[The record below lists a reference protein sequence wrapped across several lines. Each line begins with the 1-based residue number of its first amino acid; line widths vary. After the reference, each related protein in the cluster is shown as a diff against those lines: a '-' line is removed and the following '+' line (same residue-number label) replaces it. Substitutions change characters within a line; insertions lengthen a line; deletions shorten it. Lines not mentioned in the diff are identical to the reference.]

1 MNLRSI
7 YPATVCGI
15 VLLATSCDAT
25 IHEYPGKGESLV
37 VVELNVD
44 RTPPQYYKEL
54 VYDQDGNRSETELA
68 PELSQTYTADERLC
82 MRIITELYEVASTE
96 SRTNTGRLVARREI
110 AVERLME
117 APQDTLQFRVPEG
130 RYRALS
136 WADYAPQSDVSDW
149 HFETGSLDAVLVKVV
164 LFPDAPDLYQHF
176 MNGRWDDKVITSQTF
191 PNLFTNIFLQ

>member
-1 MNLRSI
+1 MKLRSI
-7 YPATVCGI
+7 YPVTVCGI
-15 VLLATSCDAT
+15 VLLATACDAT
-25 IHEYPGKGESLV
+25 IHEYPGKSESLI

-54 VYDQDGNRSETELA
+54 TYDQDGNRTETELA
-68 PELSQTYTADERLC
+68 PEFSQTYTADERLC

-136 WADYAPQSDVSDW
+136 WADYAPQSDVSDC
-149 HFETGSLDAVLVKVV
+149 
-164 LFPDAPDLYQHF
+164 
-176 MNGRWDDKVITSQTF
+176 TSRPVRSMRSWSRSSTS
-191 PNLFTNIFLQ
+191 PR

>member
-96 SRTNTGRLVARREI
+96 SRTNTFQG
-110 AVERLME
+110 
-117 APQDTLQFRVPEG
+117 PQNRTI
-130 RYRALS
+130 S
-136 WADYAPQSDVSDW
+136 
-149 HFETGSLDAVLVKVV
+149 T
-164 LFPDAPDLYQHF
+164 
-176 MNGRWDDKVITSQTF
+176 
-191 PNLFTNIFLQ
+191 

>member
-82 MRIITELYEVASTE
+82 MRIITELYESPRPNRARIRGGSSPGAK
-96 SRTNTGRLVARREI
+96 SRSSDSWRLRRTRCSSAYPRAATG
-110 AVERLME
+110 
-117 APQDTLQFRVPEG
+117 P
-130 RYRALS
+130 
-136 WADYAPQSDVSDW
+136 
-149 HFETGSLDAVLVKVV
+149 
-164 LFPDAPDLYQHF
+164 
-176 MNGRWDDKVITSQTF
+176 
-191 PNLFTNIFLQ
+191 

>member
-96 SRTNTGRLVARREI
+96 SRTNTGRLGRPGAKSRSSDSWRLRRTRCSS
-110 AVERLME
+110 AY
-117 APQDTLQFRVPEG
+117 P
-130 RYRALS
+130 RA
-136 WADYAPQSDVSDW
+136 A
-149 HFETGSLDAVLVKVV
+149 TG
-164 LFPDAPDLYQHF
+164 P
-176 MNGRWDDKVITSQTF
+176 
-191 PNLFTNIFLQ
+191 